1 MEIVLIL
8 IVGMIIFIVV
18 MMIVVGVLIK
28 KGKKLLAQSP
38 VLQQLADISREV
50 NKPGSVQA
58 APAPQPVVEPAPEA
72 VKVQRPLLPATC
84 PACGGYMQV
93 EEIKWLD
100 QSTAQCPYCG
110 KPVRGS

>member
-8 IVGMIIFIVV
+8 ILGMIIFIVV
-18 MMIVVGVLIK
+18 MMIVVGILIK

-38 VLQQLADISREV
+38 VLEQLADMTRAVSEPE
-50 NKPGSVQA
+50 KVQA
-58 APAPQPVVEPAPEA
+58 SPAPQPVAEPAPEP
-72 VKVQRPLLPATC
+72 VKVQRPLLPTTC

-110 KPVRGS
+110 KAVRGN